1 MISSVLL
8 KLEKWFKFLEDML
21 NDENR
26 DKLPDIVLSILIR
39 FDIKYS
45 SSNKNAPALREKFE
59 KEH

>member
-1 MISSVLL
+1 
-8 KLEKWFKFLEDML
+8 ML